1 MHIECVA
8 IIMQDI
14 TQSAAKASRPYHI
27 PLPAKIKPQPFD
39 GAGDR

>member
-1 MHIECVA
+1 MRGNHHA
-8 IIMQDI
+8 GI